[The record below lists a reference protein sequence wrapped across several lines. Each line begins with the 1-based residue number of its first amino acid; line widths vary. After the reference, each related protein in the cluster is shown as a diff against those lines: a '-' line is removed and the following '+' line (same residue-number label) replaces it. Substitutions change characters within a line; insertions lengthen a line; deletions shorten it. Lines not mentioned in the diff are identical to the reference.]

1 MLLHFQESDDMA
13 DDVPLVVSES
23 TSNPVHVNTRS
34 ITPLLPL
41 LCVALTCLAKASLAA
56 YCLDISC
63 GQSVCVQGGPGSVGT
78 VLAAVQVFVP
88 LPLPSPCPSPLSL
101 FLFLSLSLSLFL
113 SLSLSYAFH
122 QSSRQLLLYSRPP
135 TYAHSKAYHRFS

>member
-78 VLAAVQVFVP
+78 VLAAVQV
-88 LPLPSPCPSPLSL
+88 LC
-101 FLFLSLSLSLFL
+101 LSLSLFL
-113 SLSLSYAFH
+113 SLSLSLSLFLSLLLSLSYAFH
-122 QSSRQLLLYSRPP
+122 QSSHQLLLYSRPP